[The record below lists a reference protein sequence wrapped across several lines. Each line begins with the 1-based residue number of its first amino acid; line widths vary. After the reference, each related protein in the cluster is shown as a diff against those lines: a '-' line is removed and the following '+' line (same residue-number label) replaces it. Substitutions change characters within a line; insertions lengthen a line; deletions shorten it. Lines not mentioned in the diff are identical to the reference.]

1 MLSGNLYLCLF
12 LETQPLYGNCAL
24 SKRGVF
30 SVFAYIDVA
39 ICMRGRAVMT
49 VCELIYER
57 ERNTLSEF
65 AFLTENTRGRDY
77 PIRRS

>member
-1 MLSGNLYLCLF
+1 
-12 LETQPLYGNCAL
+12 
-24 SKRGVF
+24 
-30 SVFAYIDVA
+30 
-39 ICMRGRAVMT
+39 MRGRAVMT

-57 ERNTLSEF
+57 ERKTLSEF

>member
-1 MLSGNLYLCLF
+1 
-12 LETQPLYGNCAL
+12 
-24 SKRGVF
+24 
-30 SVFAYIDVA
+30 
-39 ICMRGRAVMT
+39 MT

-77 PIRRS
+77 PINKCDLRGEFQRDRDRIIHSKSFRAADAQDAGLSFAGG

>member
-1 MLSGNLYLCLF
+1 
-12 LETQPLYGNCAL
+12 
-24 SKRGVF
+24 
-30 SVFAYIDVA
+30 
-39 ICMRGRAVMT
+39 MT

-77 PIRRS
+77 PINKCDLRGEFQRDRDRIIH